1 MIFMTW
7 TLDFLRD
14 MNVPQKVL
22 LLFKRAQC
30 MTIRHRHKN
39 WKTTSNFAWIGKTR
53 FLTGTGRRGRRA
65 ADSAARLRL
74 VLTSCRQGRL
84 TGLGLLT
91 LQKRWSTKLQSHLKN
106 SNNVKTASQKY
117 SCVSIIRTVLI
128 SGGSYCLF
136 SLLHYSPYYTYLY
149 CLYIHIY
156 WTSTSPEP
164 YNDKLRDQYI
174 MRDFIT

>member
-1 MIFMTW
+1 
-7 TLDFLRD
+7 
-14 MNVPQKVL
+14 MNVPQQVL
-22 LLFKRAQC
+22 LLFARARC

-117 SCVSIIRTVLI
+117 YCVPNICTGTIRCTVRI
-128 SGGSYCLF
+128 SGGSYCSF
-136 SLLHYSPYYTYLY
+136 SLLHYSSYYTYTVLKNVDLTVNY
-149 CLYIHIY
+149 CTALPIIC
-156 WTSTSPEP
+156 TVLKKSG
-164 YNDKLRDQYI
+164 L
-174 MRDFIT
+174 

>member
-1 MIFMTW
+1 MNW
-7 TLDFLRD
+7 TLDFLRN

-65 ADSAARLRL
+65 AADSAARQRL

-106 SNNVKTASQKY
+106 SNNVKTASQKNLWY
-117 SCVSIIRTVLI
+117 D
-128 SGGSYCLF
+128 
-136 SLLHYSPYYTYLY
+136 HTYLHKLFIPGHY
-149 CLYIHIY
+149 VWSFFQYVKESKII
-156 WTSTSPEP
+156 SIFSPSSLSLDDLT
-164 YNDKLRDQYI
+164 YFL
-174 MRDFIT
+174 

>member
-1 MIFMTW
+1 MILMTW

-14 MNVPQKVL
+14 MNVPQQVL
-22 LLFKRAQC
+22 LLFARARC

-65 ADSAARLRL
+65 ADSAARQRL

-106 SNNVKTASQKY
+106 SNNVKTASQMYLLHKLF
-117 SCVSIIRTVLI
+117 IPIKIRTLYWVIFWRCEENQNYFFHLLDFFCLKILQRILEELKFLI
-128 SGGSYCLF
+128 WK
-136 SLLHYSPYYTYLY
+136 P
-149 CLYIHIY
+149 
-156 WTSTSPEP
+156 W
-164 YNDKLRDQYI
+164 
-174 MRDFIT
+174 